1 MLKRIYSA
9 LNSMLKLPLK
19 TLMTKSKTTTE
30 QFAED
35 IGQFSYELSKYMI
48 RNLHLS
54 FIKFET
60 NKSAFVKTLY
70 RQRGRHAKKF
80 MHAGMAGLSAVG
92 MMIAPV
98 VANEFPGRRVDPW
111 SEGTGGSVLATS
123 VGEVATTT
131 QHSEKMRDKIIEYEV
146 QDGDTVS
153 TIANKFGVSEDTVLW
168 ENDLKST
175 STIKPG
181 QTLEILPVTGVSHKV
196 QKGDTVYSIA
206 KKYSTEPQSIVDF
219 PYISFTND
227 ETFEL
232 AIGQT
237 IIVPYGEK
245 ETSSSSGTSRPSRF
259 RQYTPDAGS
268 AVASGS
274 FVWPAQGRLTQ
285 YWSWYHKAIDI
296 ANSSAP
302 SILAAD
308 SGTVITAGWS
318 NVGYGYHVIIDHGNG
333 YRTLYAHLS
342 QYYVT
347 PGQGVSQRDA
357 IGRMGSTG
365 RSTGTHLHFEVIR
378 NGVYLNPLT
387 VLQ

>member
-1 MLKRIYSA
+1 M
-9 LNSMLKLPLK
+9 LPLPVIK
-19 TLMTKSKTTTE
+19 IMRRSKTTGE

-35 IGQFSYELSKYMI
+35 IGQFSYELSGYMI
-48 RNLHLS
+48 KNLRLS

-70 RQRGRHAKKF
+70 RQRGKHAKKF

-92 MMIAPV
+92 MVIAPV
-98 VANEFPGRRVDPW
+98 VANEFPGRNVDPW
-111 SEGTGGSVLATS
+111 SEGTGGAVLATS

-146 QDGDTVS
+146 QEGDTVS
-153 TIANKFGVSEDTVLW
+153 TIAEKFGVSEDTVLW
-168 ENDLKST
+168 ENDLT
-175 STIKPG
+175 ANSTIKPG
-181 QTLEILPVTGVSHKV
+181 QSLMILPVSGVSHKV

-206 KKYSTEPQSIVDF
+206 KKYNTEPQSIVDF

-245 ETSSSSGTSRPSRF
+245 ETPSGSTRSTKSRF
-259 RQYTPDAGS
+259 NRYTPDAGS

-285 YWSWYHKAIDI
+285 YWSWYHKGIDI
-296 ANSSAP
+296 ANNASP
-302 SILAAD
+302 NILAAD
-308 SGTVITAGWS
+308 SGTVVTAGWT
-318 NVGYGYHVIIDHGNG
+318 NVGYGYHVVVDHGNG
-333 YRTLYAHLS
+333 YKTLYGHLS
-342 QYYVT
+342 RYYVS
-347 PGQGVSQRDA
+347 PGQGVSKGTA

-365 RSTGTHLHFEVIR
+365 RSTGIHLHFEVIK
-378 NGVYLNPLT
+378 NGVYLNPLG